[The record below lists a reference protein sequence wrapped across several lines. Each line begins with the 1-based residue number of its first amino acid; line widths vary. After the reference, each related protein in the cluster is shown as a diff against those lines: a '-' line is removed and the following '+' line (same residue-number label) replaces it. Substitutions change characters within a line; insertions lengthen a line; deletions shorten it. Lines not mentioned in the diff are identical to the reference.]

1 MPVNDWL
8 RLREAALYYYKQT
21 GDKVPALDTVRN
33 WMTSGKDGYDGKR
46 VKLRTVWMKN
56 ARVTREKWMDKFIE
70 KIQRRE
76 ISDTIQSQERK
87 RRSRPGPH

>member
-21 GDKVPALDTVRN
+21 GDKVPAIDTVRH
-33 WMTSGKDGYDGKR
+33 WMTSGKDGYDGRR
-46 VKLRTVWMKN
+46 VKLRAVWMKN

-76 ISDTIQSQERK
+76 IVKND
-87 RRSRPGPH
+87 

>member
-21 GDKVPALDTVRN
+21 GDKVPAMSTVQK

-76 ISDTIQSQERK
+76 IGDTVQSQE
-87 RRSRPGPH
+87 